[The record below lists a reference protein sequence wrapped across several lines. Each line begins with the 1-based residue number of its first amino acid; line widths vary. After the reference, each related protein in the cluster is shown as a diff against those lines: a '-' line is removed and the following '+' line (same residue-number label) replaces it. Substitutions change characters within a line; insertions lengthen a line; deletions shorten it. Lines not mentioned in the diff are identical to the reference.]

1 MEKDINQTLKKAITA
16 HKEGKLQ
23 EAEQLYQESLKI
35 DPKNIDANHNFGVL
49 KVSMNQSAAAIP
61 FFKTAIEVNPNIVQF
76 WISYTGALINEKKFE
91 EAELS
96 CRKIIEL
103 KPDYAEAYNNLG
115 IILLNFKKFKEAEVH
130 FKKIIKLKPEFSEA
144 YYNLGITMY
153 KIGKFREA
161 EPNYRKAIEIKP
173 DYVEAH
179 NNLGQTLYKLN
190 RLDEAEASYKKAIE
204 FEPNFII
211 ANYNLAIL
219 QKQKILL
226 SKIEHEIK
234 VKNKNSTIN
243 LHSEIRLNPNP
254 FIIERK
260 VDVDLVNNLHKINT
274 TKLDETITEVGYL
287 RYGNGKRSDYNL
299 FENDSIL
306 IKNVAKD
313 LTKIMEDAV
322 KSKIYIMESF
332 FNIFGEESGITKHC
346 HLSSFDKENKLIN
359 QKFSLTYYID
369 IGDQNSTQPGILK
382 LYNPDK
388 EILPTKGQIVII
400 PANQMHSAVYNG
412 KSDRVMIGVN
422 FYSLN

>member
-161 EPNYRKAIEIKP
+161 EPNYRKAIEIKHP
-173 DYVEAH
+173 QPAGRGPPRQRC
-179 NNLGQTLYKLN
+179 LGRRRCQLRGT
-190 RLDEAEASYKKAIE
+190 
-204 FEPNFII
+204 
-211 ANYNLAIL
+211 
-219 QKQKILL
+219 
-226 SKIEHEIK
+226 
-234 VKNKNSTIN
+234 
-243 LHSEIRLNPNP
+243 
-254 FIIERK
+254 
-260 VDVDLVNNLHKINT
+260 DLRPPCAAGHGRWT
-274 TKLDETITEVGYL
+274 
-287 RYGNGKRSDYNL
+287 
-299 FENDSIL
+299 
-306 IKNVAKD
+306 
-313 LTKIMEDAV
+313 
-322 KSKIYIMESF
+322 
-332 FNIFGEESGITKHC
+332 
-346 HLSSFDKENKLIN
+346 
-359 QKFSLTYYID
+359 
-369 IGDQNSTQPGILK
+369 
-382 LYNPDK
+382 
-388 EILPTKGQIVII
+388 
-400 PANQMHSAVYNG
+400 
-412 KSDRVMIGVN
+412 
-422 FYSLN
+422 